1 MLRLGGRY
9 CEPNVWEDEQKGFMY
24 FFSIDIGASTQDFE
38 HEPLTKGNFCQVVPD
53 INFVNQR

>member
-1 MLRLGGRY
+1 MNQMFGKMSK
-9 CEPNVWEDEQKGFMY
+9 KGFMY
-24 FFSIDIGASTQDFE
+24 FFSIDIDIGASSQDFE